1 MNIIIAILI
10 LGIVIAFHEFG
21 HFIIAKSRGITVR
34 EFSIGMGPKLF
45 GFEKG
50 GTQYCLR
57 LLPIGGAC
65 VMGEDEAVG
74 PEDVNAFNNKTVWER
89 IAVVFAGPFF
99 NFILAFFFALIVIG
113 IVGYDPAYVLS
124 VKDYQPAK
132 TQAGLQPGDIIK
144 EFNGKKIHLGRELA
158 TELLYRELD
167 GNPITIVYE
176 RTDSEGEKTEYTV
189 EYKPEYVKNYML
201 GFYYTTT
208 EPNADAVINSVIE
221 DYPMEAAGLQKGDI
235 ITSVDGNEMKNV
247 GELAEYLAQ
256 NPPGEEAMTIGYLR
270 NGIEDEVQIVPLF
283 DSEGYSLG
291 FTYNYNY
298 NYREKTNL
306 FGVIK
311 YSFYEVKYL
320 IVSTIKGLGQMITGN
335 ISANDIGGPLRIG
348 AEIDNAI
355 EESKNDG
362 ILYVVLNLLNWC
374 ILLSA
379 NLGVMNLLP
388 IPALDG
394 GRLLFMFLEVVRG
407 KPIAKEKEGM
417 VHMIGIILLML
428 LMVFVFFNDIRIIF
442 FK

>member
-1 MNIIIAILI
+1 MNIIIALLI

-99 NFILAFFFALIVIG
+99 NFVLAFFFALIIIG
-113 IVGYDPAYVLS
+113 IIGYDPAIVLS

-132 TQAGLQPGDIIK
+132 TEAGLQPGDIIK
-144 EFNGKKIHLGRELA
+144 EFNGKKIHMGRELA
-158 TELLYRELD
+158 TDLMYRELD
-167 GNPITIVYE
+167 GSPITIIYE
-176 RTDSEGEKTEYTV
+176 RTDSAGEKTEYTV
-189 EYKPEYVKNYML
+189 TYTPEYIKNYML

-208 EPNADAVINSVIE
+208 EPNAAAVINSVIE
-221 DYPMEAAGLQKGDI
+221 GYPMEAAGLQAGDI
-235 ITSVDGNEMKNV
+235 ITSVDGHEMKNV

-256 NPPGEEAMTIGYLR
+256 NPPGEATMAIGYLR
-270 NGIEDEVQIVPLF
+270 DGVSDEVLISPLF

-298 NYREKTNL
+298 REKTDL
-306 FGVIK
+306 LGVIK

-320 IVSTIKGLGQMITGN
+320 IVSTVKGLGRIITGN
-335 ISANDIGGPLRIG
+335 ASTNEIGGPVRIVD
-348 AEIDNAI
+348 EIGNVV
-355 EESKNDG
+355 EESKSDG
-362 ILYVVLNLLNWC
+362 ILYVILNLLNWC
-374 ILLSA
+374 VLLSA

-428 LMVFVFFNDIRIIF
+428 LMVFVFFNDIRNIF
-442 FK
+442 F

>member
-1 MNIIIAILI
+1 MNIIIALLI

-99 NFILAFFFALIVIG
+99 NFVLAFFFALIIIG
-113 IVGYDPAYVLS
+113 IIGYDPAIVLS

-132 TQAGLQPGDIIK
+132 TEAGLQPGDIIK
-144 EFNGKKIHLGRELA
+144 EFNGKKIHMGRELA
-158 TELLYRELD
+158 TELMYRELD
-167 GNPITIVYE
+167 GSPITIVYE
-176 RTDSEGEKTEYTV
+176 RTDSDGEKTEYTV
-189 EYKPEYVKNYML
+189 EYEPEYVKNYMM

-221 DYPMEAAGLQKGDI
+221 GYPMEAAGLQAGDI
-235 ITSVDGNEMKNV
+235 ITSVDGHEMKNV

-256 NPPGEEAMTIGYLR
+256 NPPGEATMAIGYLR
-270 NGIEDEVQIVPLF
+270 DGVSDEVLISPLF

-298 NYREKTNL
+298 REKTDL
-306 FGVIK
+306 LGVIK

-320 IVSTIKGLGQMITGN
+320 IVSTVKGLGRIITGN
-335 ISANDIGGPLRIG
+335 ASTNEIGGPVRIVD
-348 AEIDNAI
+348 EIGNVV
-355 EESKNDG
+355 EESKSDG
-362 ILYVVLNLLNWC
+362 ILYVILNLLNWC
-374 ILLSA
+374 VLLSA

-428 LMVFVFFNDIRIIF
+428 LMVFVFFNDIRNIF
-442 FK
+442 F